1 MEWFEIAKTGAD
13 IGFIILCAGFVLWQ
27 IKDMYDNK
35 KKKDASV
42 SKRVMEMENKRQERY
57 DELLDGLEKKA
68 DDLYTLLIEKEKK
81 SEENFHEILNQFLEE
96 VKKPHVLSEEENNRM
111 TKIDEEIDLFL
122 EKALEI
128 NNASRVHLVKYHN
141 GGNDMLGN
149 SILKMSMSNERCAAG
164 VAHLSGTFQ
173 NQLRSAFAY
182 WVKEL
187 NEQGYCFISD
197 IEDIREQDTS
207 LYQYMKQTGIKAKY
221 GIAIRNTQTGCVIG
235 YLCIDF
241 LNKDDVNFEQ
251 VKHCLEDKKLKIEAL
266 LNLE

>member
-13 IGFIILCAGFVLWQ
+13 IGFIVLCAGFVLWQ

-35 KKKDASV
+35 KKKDSSV
-42 SKRVMEMENKRQERY
+42 SKRVVEMEDKRQKRY
-57 DELLDGLEKKA
+57 DELLDNLEKKTN
-68 DDLYTLLIEKEKK
+68 DLYTLLVEKEKQ
-81 SEENFHEILNQFLEE
+81 SEEKYQDLLNRFLEE
-96 VKKPHVLSEEENNRM
+96 VKKPHVLTEEENDRM
-111 TKIDEEIDLFL
+111 TKIDAEIDSFL
-122 EKALEI
+122 EKALET

-164 VAHLSGTFQ
+164 VAHLSSGFQ
-173 NQLRSAFAY
+173 NQLRSAFTY
-182 WVKEL
+182 WIKEL
-187 NEQGYCFISD
+187 NEEGYCYIND
-197 IEDIREQDTS
+197 IENIKDIDTS

-221 GIAIRNTQTGCVIG
+221 GIAIRNTQTNCVVG

-241 LNKDDVNFEQ
+241 LNKNDVNFEQ
-251 VKHCLEDKKLKIEAL
+251 VKHCLEDKKLRIEAL